1 MQTKAKTVFNID
13 IRISHTII
21 YRMALQQK
29 RIENSAHRGEAGG
42 QNFENVQHIF
52 RVNCIF
58 ARSLSKTG
66 ENLSDFAVKCR
77 NLVSIRRSCTIHGNL
92 YFCRGHAPDAAFL
105 ADFGRI

>member
-1 MQTKAKTVFNID
+1 
-13 IRISHTII
+13 
-21 YRMALQQK
+21 MALEWLCSKK
-29 RIENSAHRGEAGG
+29 RIENSAHKGETGG

-77 NLVSIRRSCTIHGNL
+77 NSVSIRRSCTIHGNL
-92 YFCRGHAPDAAFL
+92 YFVEDTPLKRLFL